1 MFWIY
6 FCKLLEFSC
15 AYCCHLLI
23 TNSFPLVEGSPTHPP
38 PFLPESMRTKMGG
51 NEGGRYAKTLTQKK
65 QYHINL
71 ITIPVLA
78 RECGTLNKLSGLSI
92 IVHRYLLLLPERVL
106 FSYPL
111 GHMMCFPKWNES
123 RNDMCYVSLYA
134 QA

>member
-15 AYCCHLLI
+15 AYRCHLLI
-23 TNSFPLVEGSPTHPP
+23 TNSFPPVEGSPTHPP

-51 NEGGRYAKTLTQKK
+51 NEGGRYAKTVTQKK

-71 ITIPVLA
+71 ITILVLA

-111 GHMMCFPKWNES
+111 GHMICFPK
-123 RNDMCYVSLYA
+123 
-134 QA
+134 